1 MKKFIKKSREERIE
15 EILRAAVCVFLEKG
29 YRNATMED
37 IIAKTSLSKGGFYYY
52 FKNTKEIFLAIMER
66 YGKTNVE
73 EIKKMVDESPDKESF
88 FKELADFLFNRI
100 LKETDEKKIY
110 IMAVSELFYDKD
122 YIYRLRDMRNAY
134 IEAAIKYCCEKFKLN
149 REEMKRKLEL
159 LAEVFESLS
168 IGCYLFKREK
178 FYVDQE
184 DNVKKLLF
192 DIIK

>member
-1 MKKFIKKSREERIE
+1 
-15 EILRAAVCVFLEKG
+15 
-29 YRNATMED
+29 MED

-66 YGKTNVE
+66 YGKVSIE
-73 EIKKMVDESPDKESF
+73 EIKKMADESSDKESF
-88 FKELADFLFNRI
+88 FKKLIDYLFDRI
-100 LKETDEKKIY
+100 LIETDEKKIY
-110 IMAVSELFYDKD
+110 IMAVSELFYDED
-122 YIYRLRDMRNAY
+122 YIYCLRDMRNAY
-134 IEAAIKYCCEKFKLN
+134 IEAAIEYCCEKFKLN

-168 IGCYLFKREK
+168 IGSYLFKREK

>member
-66 YGKTNVE
+66 CGKINIE
-73 EIKKMVDESPDKESF
+73 EIKKIVNESPNKESF

>member
-88 FKELADFLFNRI
+88 FKELADYLFIRI

>member
-1 MKKFIKKSREERIE
+1 MKKFTKKSREERIE
-15 EILRAAVCVFLEKG
+15 EILKAAVCVFLEKG

-88 FKELADFLFNRI
+88 FKELADYLFIRI

>member
-1 MKKFIKKSREERIE
+1 MKKFTKKSREERIE
-15 EILRAAVCVFLEKG
+15 EILKAAVCVFLEKG

-66 YGKTNVE
+66 CGKISIE
-73 EIKKMVDESPDKESF
+73 EIKKMVDKSLDKESF
-88 FKELADFLFNRI
+88 FKELADYLFNRI

>member
-1 MKKFIKKSREERIE
+1 MKKFTKKSREERIE
-15 EILRAAVCVFLEKG
+15 EILKAAVCVFLEKG

-66 YGKTNVE
+66 CRKISIE
-73 EIKKMVDESPDKESF
+73 EIKKMVDKSLDKESF
-88 FKELADFLFNRI
+88 FKELADYLFNRI

>member
-73 EIKKMVDESPDKESF
+73 EVKKMVDESPDKESF
-88 FKELADFLFNRI
+88 FKELADYLFIRI

>member
-52 FKNTKEIFLAIMER
+52 FKNTKEIFLAVMER
-66 YGKTNVE
+66 YGKINIE
-73 EIKKMVDESPDKESF
+73 EIKKMLDESLDKESF

-110 IMAVSELFYDKD
+110 IMAVSELFYDGD
-122 YIYRLRDMRNAY
+122 YIHRLRDMRNAY

-149 REEMKRKLEL
+149 REEIKRKLEL

-168 IGCYLFKREK
+168 IGCYLFKKEK

>member
-88 FKELADFLFNRI
+88 FKELADYLFIRI

-178 FYVDQE
+178 FYIDQE